1 MVTRII
7 LSLFLAAATL
17 FCVFGIV
24 ATFEPL
30 PSGTRWA
37 WRGIY
42 GLILVGNAAGLI
54 HLGRGIFR
62 R

>member
-7 LSLFLAAATL
+7 LSLFLAAAAL
-17 FCVFGIV
+17 FCALGIV

-30 PSGTRWA
+30 PFGTRWA

-42 GLILVGNAAGLI
+42 GLILVGNVAGLI
-54 HLGRGIFR
+54 HLGLGIFR